1 MTPTRLDL
9 SRSNEELQASLDR
22 AEPRIVAAYAL
33 IGAILL
39 FGGLGYLVDRWT
51 GSSPAALVLGLLI
64 GLAVGFANLVASVR
78 RR

>member
-9 SRSNEELQASLDR
+9 SRSNQELQASLDR

-39 FGGLGYLVDRWT
+39 FGGLGYLIDRWA
-51 GSSPAALVLGLLI
+51 GSSPWALALGLLI
-64 GLAVGFANLVASVR
+64 GVAIGFANLVASLR
-78 RR
+78 RQ